1 VAAKLVVVSSNPN
14 FGPQFLM
21 LCEDSQTTL
30 VVRGRGKPW
39 VRVIPKQKKHLYNMR
54 PSPAVIST

>member
-1 VAAKLVVVSSNPN
+1 VTAKLVVVSSNPN
-14 FGPQFLM
+14 FGPQLLM

-39 VRVIPKQKKHLYNMR
+39 VRVTKNTKI
-54 PSPAVIST
+54 